1 VTSLGTQA
9 LGTQLTFSTPT
20 YIVGD
25 KTTGANI
32 AEWANAAMHGRQF
45 IHRPYRDQ
53 AQTYRI
59 YALEAATVTVTNNGV
74 EETDSPKTIAAGAYD
89 SVSGDYNLDILR
101 FSSTGNIIMM
111 VSSST
116 STTGDLM
123 PVPPA
128 ADTIYGSCSSAC
140 YVYIFGD
147 DTSGTITEQCS
158 DGTTTSRS
166 NNVAMSNFGSQ
177 YTGKACKWIAPTGK
191 LIGGNSA
198 GDGDGG
204 DGTSFLPL
212 AYFATVVPIPVAM
225 EYLYLI
231 SYQAATCTAGST
243 SFTLTGSSSYGV
255 YTIREGSQSAGTV
268 YTCTQPVTA
277 LGDESWSE
285 AGDSEEFQII
295 AVGGT
300 GIYEAVQECT
310 AGTYTAPSYTQT
322 QTPTIDDCGQNAR
335 DGNFLCFTYGTQ
347 AGDTGVVGSTTYTSD
362 GGRANDCIMTN
373 DCTFVSGW
381 EENCRW
387 HVYASA
393 GTSTALDA
401 SYTAYDSD
409 GTVNTLLTNG
419 IYDTDSDI
427 DYNRVNKDTGDEL
440 TFDLGASATVHSV
453 RIANGNANWGG
464 TESSNQWTI
473 YSGSSLSGSWTSQ
486 GTVTF
491 TATSASQEESV
502 TPFASQYIKM
512 TCDTNHGNGNNCV
525 LRQMGFITR

>member
-116 STTGDLM
+116 STTADLM

-128 ADTIYGSCSSAC
+128 ADTIYGSCSSVC

-147 DTSGTITEQCS
+147 DTSGTITEECS

-166 NNVAMSNFGSQ
+166 NDVLISNFGSQ
-177 YTGKACKWIAPTGK
+177 YTGKACKWIAPSGK
-191 LIGGNSA
+191 LIGGNSIA
-198 GDGDGG
+198 DGDGG

-212 AYFATVVPIPVAM
+212 AYFATVVPIPVSM
-225 EYLYLI
+225 EYLYFI
-231 SYQAATCTAGST
+231 SDQAATCTAGST
-243 SFTLTGSSSYGV
+243 SFTLTGSSSYSV
-255 YTIREGSQSAGTV
+255 YTIRQGSQTAGTV

-277 LGDESWSE
+277 LGDETWSD

-295 AVGGT
+295 A
-300 GIYEAVQECT
+300 
-310 AGTYTAPSYTQT
+310 AGAASESS
-322 QTPTIDDCGQNAR
+322 IS
-335 DGNFLCFTYGTQ
+335 FVLQ
-347 AGDTGVVGSTTYTSD
+347 AKAST
-362 GGRANDCIMTN
+362 
-373 DCTFVSGW
+373 
-381 EENCRW
+381 
-387 HVYASA
+387 
-393 GTSTALDA
+393 GTSTVAALDT

-427 DYNRVNKDTGDEL
+427 GYNRVNKVTGDEL
-440 TFDLGASATVHSV
+440 TFDLGASASVQSV

-502 TPFASQYIKM
+502 TPFTSQYIKM
-512 TCDTNHGNGNNCV
+512 TCDTNHGNGDNCV